1 MSTTSPGRSPVTTS
15 DKLQNLLRMSA
26 KQSAASLSSL
36 GKDRLRTLLLEC
48 YLGASKEEL
57 ERLVR
62 LRLIELRDELDS
74 QAPIGTQG
82 CGVPKGYA
90 KSGTGLI
97 SRAVPTASSI
107 PAKRSLPAALE
118 GATEPASLRP
128 KRLRMQKIYG
138 SIYQALAVSSVER
151 TEPARVASYN
161 DLQAP
166 THGLDSSRKA
176 ERTKDV
182 ADVRSHIIDLGTP
195 PPSSDDENDGRLT
208 TACRSRVLIPTSRKS
223 GAEQKRNLRGPPPE

>member
-74 QAPIGTQG
+74 QAPI
-82 CGVPKGYA
+82 
-90 KSGTGLI
+90 GLI